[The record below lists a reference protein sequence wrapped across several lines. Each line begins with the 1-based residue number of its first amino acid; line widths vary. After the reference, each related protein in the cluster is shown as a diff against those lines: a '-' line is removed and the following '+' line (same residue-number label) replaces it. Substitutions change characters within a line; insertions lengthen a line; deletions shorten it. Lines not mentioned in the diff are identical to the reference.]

1 MPSCKVLKKWQ
12 MTSCHGS
19 ERYQSLT
26 HGVFSLKFDQ
36 QQIILGLDRPFSYA
50 PQCFR
55 FDTRSRQLSVWVPE
69 LHGKLLGA
77 LVISIGYGAL
87 TQQSISLV
95 KRNRKGDW
103 LSRCTADTKSSRLL
117 TYVVGFNIRRLQ
129 IKHSFAVIISI
140 LHATYRNIKAD
151 SPQRFNVFFYYCID
165 KTDVRVCGKSICF
178 IKVLVSEIQSSFIIG
193 RGDALLLLS
202 LWICWT
208 LKNLITC

>member
-50 PQCFR
+50 PQCFM

-77 LVISIGYGAL
+77 RNQHRVWCSNSAIDLPGQA
-87 TQQSISLV
+87 QQ
-95 KRNRKGDW
+95 K
-103 LSRCTADTKSSRLL
+103 
-117 TYVVGFNIRRLQ
+117 RRLTLSLYGGYQ
-129 IKHSFAVIISI
+129 VFPT
-140 LHATYRNIKAD
+140 TYLCSWIQYKA
-151 SPQRFNVFFYYCID
+151 STNQAFLCCYYFYLTCNVSEHKSRQPSTFNVFFYYCID

>member
-1 MPSCKVLKKWQ
+1 MAWIDHSPTRRNVS
-12 MTSCHGS
+12 GS
-19 ERYQSLT
+19 IPGPANSAYEYPNYM
-26 HGVFSLKFDQ
+26 V
-36 QQIILGLDRPFSYA
+36 SY
-50 PQCFR
+50 
-55 FDTRSRQLSVWVPE
+55 WE
-69 LHGKLLGA
+69 